1 MSCKIEGTTITMT
14 RGDTLKTLVTMAL
27 RGEPYTPSAEESV
40 RFALKH
46 PQLNSKRTDFKDTAP
61 LILKQIP
68 TDTMILELTPQDT
81 KKLDFGTYVYDIQIT
96 FADGCVDTFITEAK
110 LVLTPEV
117 H

>member
-1 MSCKIEGTTITMT
+1 MSCRIQGTTITLT
-14 RGDTLKTLVTMAL
+14 RGDTLRTQVTMTL
-27 RGEPYTPSAEESV
+27 NGQPYTPVEGESV

-46 PQLNSKRTDFKDTAP
+46 PQLNSKRTDFKDTTP

-68 TDTMILELTPQDT
+68 IDTMILELQPSDT
-81 KKLDFGTYVYDIQIT
+81 KNLDFGTYVYDLQIT